1 MMGAKIMYALLR
13 GWVMLH
19 AHLPMRCLYF
29 LSDLLYVL
37 VYRVVRY
44 RVKVTR
50 RNLAA
55 SFPELTE
62 QERRALERRFYHHF
76 TDYIVET
83 IKLGAISHEEL
94 LRRAKILNP
103 ELIDQLQDEGHP
115 LLILMMGHYG
125 NWEWFSGSTP
135 FFRQA
140 HLYQIY
146 RPLTSLTFDRL
157 FMELRTRFG
166 SSGIAKNDVVREMI
180 RLRGTK
186 ERALS
191 IFIADQT
198 PSKANLHYWTHFLKQ
213 DTPFLTGAER
223 LACKLNLPVVFC
235 DVRQE
240 ARGFYTVEMKLITD
254 KPKETPEFYI
264 TERYA
269 RLMEETI
276 LRDPANWLWTHR
288 RWKHKRE
295 EKA

>member
-1 MMGAKIMYALLR
+1 MGERIMFALLR

-19 AHLPMRCLYF
+19 AHLPLGWLYR
-29 LSDLLYVL
+29 LSDLLYGL
-37 VYRVVRY
+37 VYYVVRY

-55 SFPELTE
+55 SFPELTA

-83 IKLGAISHEEL
+83 IKLGAISREEL
-94 LRRAKILNP
+94 SHRARILNP
-103 ELIDQLQDEGHP
+103 ELVDRLQDEGHP

-135 FFRQA
+135 FFQQT

-146 RPLTSLTFDRL
+146 RPLSNKAFDRL
-157 FMELRTRFG
+157 FIELRTRFG
-166 SSGIAKNDVVREMI
+166 SRGIPKNDVVREMI

-198 PSKANLHYWTHFLKQ
+198 PSKANLHYWTDFLRQ
-213 DTPFLTGAER
+213 DTPVLTGAER
-223 LACKLNLPVVFC
+223 LACKLNLPVLFC

-240 ARGFYTVEMKLITD
+240 SRGFYTVELKLITD
-254 KPKETPEFYI
+254 KPKETPEFFI

-276 LRDPANWLWTHR
+276 LRDPAGWLWTHR
-288 RWKHKRE
+288 RWKHKHE
-295 EKA
+295 VKA